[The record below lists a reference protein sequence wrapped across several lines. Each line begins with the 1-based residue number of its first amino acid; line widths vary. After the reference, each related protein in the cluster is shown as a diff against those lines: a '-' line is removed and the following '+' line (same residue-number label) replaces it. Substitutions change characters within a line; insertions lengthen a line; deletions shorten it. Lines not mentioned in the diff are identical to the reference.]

1 MHARILVL
9 VQVGF
14 NAERLIAN
22 IALKFLLLVGLHVSS
37 KVGSVCKLLS
47 ALSTSEGFLSRVRS
61 HVSLQ
66 QPGSGESFVAD
77 ITFMREVVG

>member
-1 MHARILVL
+1 MLD
-9 VQVGF
+9 QVTLHIEGF
-14 NAERLIAN
+14 K
-22 IALKFLLLVGLHVSS
+22 ALGAVVCFRVVMGLHVSS
-37 KVGSVCKLLS
+37 EVGSVCKLLS
-47 ALSTSEGFLSRVRS
+47 TLRTSEGFLSRVRS

>member
-1 MHARILVL
+1 MFE
-9 VQVGF
+9 QVGF
-14 NAERLIAN
+14 YIE
-22 IALKFLLLVGLHVSS
+22 ALPTMAAGVLLGLVVGLHVSS
-37 KVGSVCKLLS
+37 EVGSVCKLLS
-47 ALSTSEGFLSRVRS
+47 ALRTSEGFLSRVRS

>member
-1 MHARILVL
+1 MIDKALSGGEGIWASDALELLV
-9 VQVGF
+9 
-14 NAERLIAN
+14 
-22 IALKFLLLVGLHVSS
+22 VGLHVSS
-37 KVGSVCKLLS
+37 QVGSVCKLLS
-47 ALSTSEGFLSRVRS
+47 ALRTSEGFLSRVRS